1 MTVTIGRR
9 ELLAALGGAAAVW
22 PLGAQAQH
30 TGKLPIIGVLGSDA
44 PTWTAW
50 TAAFAERLRQ
60 LGWIE
65 GRTIAIVY
73 RWSEGRP
80 ERVAEV
86 ADEFVRQK
94 VDIIVTYGGAVAAF
108 KQATRDIPIVFAIAV
123 DPVGIG
129 LVDSLSRPGGNVTG
143 LSLEV
148 TDIASK
154 RLEFLLNVVPSLR
167 RLAIM
172 GDVSYP
178 AAALEFGDVQATAR
192 NLGLAVAPYEI
203 RREDDIAPIFQA
215 LKSQADALYVVENAL
230 VAANIYRIIALTL
243 SSRLPSIFNT
253 PDFVR
258 AGGLMSYGPDYQ
270 ALFLHAGDY
279 VNRILRGAKPSDI
292 PVEQP
297 TKFDLVVNQ
306 KTAKVIGLAIP
317 DKIIA
322 LANEVIE

>member
-1 MTVTIGRR
+1 MRLHHLKRR
-9 ELLAALGGAAAVW
+9 EFITLVGGAATW
-22 PLGAQAQH
+22 PVVARTQQ
-30 TGKLPIIGVLGSDA
+30 PERVRRIGVLGSDA

-50 TAAFAERLRQ
+50 TAALAERLRR

-65 GRTIAIVY
+65 GRTIATVY

-80 ERVAEV
+80 ERIAEV

-148 TDIASK
+148 TDIANK

-178 AAALEFGDVQATAR
+178 ASALELGEVQATAR
-192 NLGLAVAPYEI
+192 TLASQS
-203 RREDDIAPIFQA
+203 RHT
-215 LKSQADALYVVENAL
+215 KSGGRV
-230 VAANIYRIIALTL
+230 ISR
-243 SSRLPSIFNT
+243 SFSRL
-253 PDFVR
+253 
-258 AGGLMSYGPDYQ
+258 
-270 ALFLHAGDY
+270 
-279 VNRILRGAKPSDI
+279 
-292 PVEQP
+292 
-297 TKFDLVVNQ
+297 
-306 KTAKVIGLAIP
+306 
-317 DKIIA
+317 
-322 LANEVIE
+322 

>member
-1 MTVTIGRR
+1 M
-9 ELLAALGGAAAVW
+9 
-22 PLGAQAQH
+22 
-30 TGKLPIIGVLGSDA
+30 
-44 PTWTAW
+44 
-50 TAAFAERLRQ
+50 
-60 LGWIE
+60 
-65 GRTIAIVY
+65 
-73 RWSEGRP
+73 
-80 ERVAEV
+80 
-86 ADEFVRQK
+86 
-94 VDIIVTYGGAVAAF
+94 
-108 KQATRDIPIVFAIAV
+108 
-123 DPVGIG
+123 
-129 LVDSLSRPGGNVTG
+129 
-143 LSLEV
+143 

-178 AAALEFGDVQATAR
+178 ASALELGEVQATAR

-230 VAANIYRIIALTL
+230 VAANINRIIALTL

-258 AGGLMSYGPDYQ
+258 VGGLMSYGPDYQ
-270 ALFLHAGDY
+270 ALFSHAGDY

>member
-1 MTVTIGRR
+1 MRR
-9 ELLAALGGAAAVW
+9 RAFITLIGGAAAW
-22 PLGAQAQH
+22 PLAARAQH
-30 TGKLPIIGVLGSDA
+30 AGKLLTIGVLGSDA
-44 PTWTAW
+44 PSWTAW

-86 ADEFVRQK
+86 ANEFVRQK

-178 AAALEFGDVQATAR
+178 ASALELGEVQATAR

-230 VAANIYRIIALTL
+230 VAANINRIIALTL

-253 PDFVR
+253 PDFV
-258 AGGLMSYGPDYQ
+258 
-270 ALFLHAGDY
+270 
-279 VNRILRGAKPSDI
+279 
-292 PVEQP
+292 
-297 TKFDLVVNQ
+297 
-306 KTAKVIGLAIP
+306 
-317 DKIIA
+317 
-322 LANEVIE
+322 

>member
-1 MTVTIGRR
+1 MKRR
-9 ELLAALGGAAAVW
+9 KFITLVGGAAAAW
-22 PLGAQAQH
+22 PLATRAQH
-30 TGKLPIIGVLGSDA
+30 TGKLPTIGVLGSDA

-80 ERVAEV
+80 ERVVEV

-148 TDIASK
+148 RS
-154 RLEFLLNVVPSLR
+154 SLR
-167 RLAIM
+167 RAWAIVLHPSA
-172 GDVSYP
+172 GRPD
-178 AAALEFGDVQATAR
+178 
-192 NLGLAVAPYEI
+192 
-203 RREDDIAPIFQA
+203 
-215 LKSQADALYVVENAL
+215 
-230 VAANIYRIIALTL
+230 AAN
-243 SSRLPSIFNT
+243 
-253 PDFVR
+253 
-258 AGGLMSYGPDYQ
+258 
-270 ALFLHAGDY
+270 
-279 VNRILRGAKPSDI
+279 
-292 PVEQP
+292 
-297 TKFDLVVNQ
+297 
-306 KTAKVIGLAIP
+306 
-317 DKIIA
+317 
-322 LANEVIE
+322 